1 MLLTVEKILVE
12 QKTKGVQTNGC
23 TLNGRFNQ
31 NGIGSGNVCGSL
43 PLSTG
48 CRQGSWI
55 FGHTDVH

>member
-1 MLLTVEKILVE
+1 VE
-12 QKTKGVQTNGC
+12 QETKGVQINGC
-23 TLNGRFNQ
+23 ALDRRFNQ

-48 CRQGSWI
+48 RRQGSWF